1 MRLRCFAITVFMLTA
16 ISAVSAQDICQFLGE
31 WRTDSIEGG
40 KQWGIEFYITDD
52 GELLCSTRLF
62 DTNRITTANVVIFD
76 GTLYA
81 EFHLKD
87 SVNTNFRCDTIK
99 SYILLECSIKNNGL
113 CVKVCYRDLVM
124 SPFGNEY
131 SNKLDKLFS
140 LHKRREYPYKTNPKT
155 QVSSNIKDT
164 NSVVY
169 LRFMDAEKENLL
181 ITELYQ
187 YQYAYQYQNA
197 YQYQFALDNVR
208 ERYKKVIKEAEK
220 SKTKI
225 TDLDYNLIVGKTY
238 YRLAGIEPDDSIQK
252 IYYNKALRYLPPT
265 DSLFDFLS
273 YAYLFVN
280 ESSVFSGIPSDST
293 FSQFVNIS
301 KIINEYEGRESLDI
315 TGKLNYKWALMQQSK
330 IFNFYFGD
338 TEKSR
343 LSLDIALKIDLDFKY
358 LDSLFNYILCQYFT
372 DIAFSIDS
380 PDSSI
385 PDSLSM
391 VYYKK
396 AMECR
401 KKAKIE
407 PKGKEE
413 SIWMYRLAW
422 AYLRMNRKNDFRSS
436 PEWVNSIFD
445 SVADFLL
452 DNSQNISHQ
461 AYLFAYTSLYSFL
474 RRHKDKEFLALY
486 DSIKNNFVFNPQIIP
501 LYLWNLAYWGYQED
515 DIVKCAKQVLAV
527 KSDDATFDTSCI
539 EEFRCLSAYS
549 RMMNGEFDSAYRDL
563 YKYGYMSI
571 DSMKINRF
579 IAMMSGK
586 RSGYKDA
593 FDTCQCIEGD
603 PFVRYFAGYYAMKYA
618 QNNYGIDTTKFMNRA
633 REEYRRVVHEE
644 DSLGIIDRTPFA
656 YYWLGMK
663 DSALYKMK
671 QMLSGHDSIKAYL
684 YSAELYSL
692 LGERED
698 AKTCLNQY
706 LQTENT
712 PFTRA
717 RVRHDVHLDAIRDFA
732 DELCKTYEEND
743 SVWPKHIIFKDTTI
757 SIPYYFGGWNKDYS
771 TSGGSIYIRSKLC
784 DIDTTMIFDPGAQY
798 VQISPNI
805 ACSLISEGKLIPLEN
820 EKFKFANG
828 GGSDQRMAIL
838 KSIKLGGRELRN
850 VVVTVSND
858 PAAPLLLGQNV
869 LGVFS
874 TVAIDYRNAQIH
886 LTRTEEIIEENK

>member
-1 MRLRCFAITVFMLTA
+1 MKLRCFAITVFMLTA

-87 SVNTNFRCDTIK
+87 SVNSNFRCDTIK
-99 SYILLECSIKNNGL
+99 SHILLECTIENDKLIVRNR
-113 CVKVCYRDLVM
+113 YRDLVF
-124 SPFGNEY
+124 SPWGNKY
-131 SNKLDKLFS
+131 SIIFDKLFS
-140 LHKRREYPYKTNPKT
+140 LHKERVYTCKTN
-155 QVSSNIKDT
+155 
-164 NSVVY
+164 
-169 LRFMDAEKENLL
+169 
-181 ITELYQ
+181 
-187 YQYAYQYQNA
+187 
-197 YQYQFALDNVR
+197 
-208 ERYKKVIKEAEK
+208 
-220 SKTKI
+220 
-225 TDLDYNLIVGKTY
+225 
-238 YRLAGIEPDDSIQK
+238 
-252 IYYNKALRYLPPT
+252 RYLPPT

-315 TGKLNYKWALMQQSK
+315 TGKLNYKWALIQQSRVYSY
-330 IFNFYFGD
+330 YFD
-338 TEKSR
+338 DIEKSSLYIDR
-343 LSLDIALKIDLDFKY
+343 ALRINIDSSHIDSSFNRLLCQYYADIALSIDAARDSSLPDTLSLDF
-358 LDSLFNYILCQYFT
+358 
-372 DIAFSIDS
+372 
-380 PDSSI
+380 
-385 PDSLSM
+385 
-391 VYYKK
+391 YKK
-396 AMECR
+396 AMKCR
-401 KKAKIE
+401 QKAGIE
-407 PKGKEE
+407 SDSKEQSVLLY
-413 SIWMYRLAW
+413 SIAW
-422 AYLRMNRKNDFRSS
+422 AYIFMTRDFDLSNI
-436 PEWVNSIFD
+436 PKWAENIFD
-445 SVADFLL
+445 SVAEYLL

-486 DSIKNNFVFNPQIIP
+486 DSIKNNYVFSPVVKP
-501 LYLWNLAYWGYQED
+501 LYLWNLAYWGYPED
-515 DIVKCAKQVLAV
+515 DIKKSAKQILAV
-527 KSDDATFDTSCI
+527 KSGDLSVDTLTT
-539 EEFRCLSAYS
+539 EQFRCLSAYS
-549 RMMNGEFDSAYRDL
+549 RMMNGDFVGAYWDL
-563 YKYGYMSI
+563 YKYGRVSI

-579 IAMMSGK
+579 IAMMSGEM
-586 RSGYKDA
+586 RGYKDA

-603 PFVRYFAGYYAMKYA
+603 PFVRYFAGFYAMKYA

-633 REEYRRVVHEE
+633 REEYRRVIHEE

-684 YSAELYSL
+684 YSAELYCL
-692 LGERED
+692 LGERAV
-698 AKTCLNQY
+698 AKECLNQY

-712 PFTRA
+712 PFSRA
-717 RVRHDVHLDAIRDFA
+717 WVRHDSHLDAVRDYS
-732 DELCKTYEEND
+732 DKLCEIYEGMD
-743 SVWPKHIIFKDTTI
+743 SIWPKHIEFKDTTVTV
-757 SIPYYFGGWNKDYS
+757 PCHFGGWDDDYA
-771 TSGGSIYIRSKLC
+771 TCGGSIYIRCKLS
-784 DIDTTMIFDPGAQY
+784 DIDTTIIFDPGAHY
-798 VQISPNI
+798 VQITPNI
-805 ACSLISEGKLIPLEN
+805 ACALISEGKLTPLEN
-820 EKFKFANG
+820 EKFKSANG

-838 KSIKLGGRELRN
+838 KSITLGGDTLRN
-850 VVVTVSND
+850 VVVTVAND
-858 PAAPLLLGQNV
+858 PTAPLLLGQNV

>member
-1 MRLRCFAITVFMLTA
+1 MKLRCFAITVFMLTA

-87 SVNTNFRCDTIK
+87 SVNSNFRCDTIK
-99 SYILLECSIKNNGL
+99 SHILLECTIENDKLIVRNR
-113 CVKVCYRDLVM
+113 YRDLVF
-124 SPFGNEY
+124 SPWGNKY
-131 SNKLDKLFS
+131 SIIFDKLFS
-140 LHKRREYPYKTNPKT
+140 LHKERVYTCKTNKKAKASAY
-155 QVSSNIKDT
+155 VKDIG
-164 NSVVY
+164 SDVY
-169 LRFMDAEKENLL
+169 RFFMDVDSIVQRLNQNPFYIMSQFEYDNIRESYKHVIKLAEKN
-181 ITELYQ
+181 
-187 YQYAYQYQNA
+187 
-197 YQYQFALDNVR
+197 
-208 ERYKKVIKEAEK
+208 K
-220 SKTKI
+220 SKLM
-225 TDLDYNLIVGKTY
+225 DSDYNLIVGKTF
-238 YRLAGIEPDDSIQK
+238 YRLASIEPVDSLRT
-252 IYYNKALRYLPPT
+252 IYYYKAFRYLPPT

-301 KIINEYEGRESLDI
+301 KIINEYEGRENLDI

-413 SIWMYRLAW
+413 SIRMYRPAW

-452 DNSQNISHQ
+452 DYSHIISYQEYHY
-461 AYLFAYTSLYSFL
+461 ALTSLYSLL
-474 RRHKDKEFLALY
+474 RRHKDSEFLTLY

-501 LYLWNLAYWGYQED
+501 LYLWDLAYWGYQED

-549 RMMNGEFDSAYRDL
+549 RMMNGDFVGAYWDL
-563 YKYGYMSI
+563 YKYGRVSRVSI

-579 IAMMSGK
+579 IAMMSGEM
-586 RSGYKDA
+586 RGYKDA

-618 QNNYGIDTTKFMNRA
+618 QNNYGIDTAKFMNRA

-663 DSALYKMK
+663 DSALNKMK
-671 QMLSGHDSIKAYL
+671 QMLSGHDSIKACL
-684 YSAELYSL
+684 YSAELYCL
-692 LGERED
+692 LGERAV
-698 AKTCLNQY
+698 AKECLNQY

-712 PFTRA
+712 PFSRA
-717 RVRHDVHLDAIRDFA
+717 WVRHDSHLDAVRDYS
-732 DELCKTYEEND
+732 DKLCEIYEGMD
-743 SVWPKHIIFKDTTI
+743 SIWPKHIIFKDTTI
-757 SIPYYFGGWNKDYS
+757 SIPYYFGGWNEDNS

-805 ACSLISEGKLIPLEN
+805 ACSLISEGKLTPLEN
-820 EKFKFANG
+820 EKFKYANG

-838 KSIKLGGRELRN
+838 KSITLGGDTLRN
-850 VVVTVSND
+850 VVVTVAND
-858 PAAPLLLGQNV
+858 STAPLLLGQNV